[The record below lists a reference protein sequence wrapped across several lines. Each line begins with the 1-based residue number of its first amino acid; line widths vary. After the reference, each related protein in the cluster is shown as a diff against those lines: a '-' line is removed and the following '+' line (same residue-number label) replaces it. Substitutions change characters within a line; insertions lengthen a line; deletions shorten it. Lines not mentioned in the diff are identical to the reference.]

1 MNKINITLLIILSFT
16 LLSAHSNALNSPNDY
31 AYSECELVAKDFRTS
46 FGGDMVFIQP
56 LKSNGAFEFSEYNG
70 HWINRLYIQGN
81 KKHFYFDWS
90 NQLIFE
96 NKAEIKNWY
105 KYQTEKDSEIYIISI
120 DNVPFSI
127 HYHY

>member
-1 MNKINITLLIILSFT
+1 MV
-16 LLSAHSNALNSPNDY
+16 LLSLCE
-31 AYSECELVAKDFRTS
+31 YS
-46 FGGDMVFIQP
+46 
-56 LKSNGAFEFSEYNG
+56 G

-81 KKHFYFDWS
+81 KEYFYFDWS

-96 NKAEIKNWY
+96 NKTEIKNWY
-105 KYQTEKDSEIYIISI
+105 KYQTGKDCEIYIVSI